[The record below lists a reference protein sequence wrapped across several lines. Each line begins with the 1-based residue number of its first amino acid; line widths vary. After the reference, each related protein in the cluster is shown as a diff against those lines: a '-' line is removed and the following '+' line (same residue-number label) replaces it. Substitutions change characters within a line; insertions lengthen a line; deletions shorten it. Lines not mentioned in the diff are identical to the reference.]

1 MAKRSYRPDPRNEY
15 LKRGVV
21 KPRPITPFGGGVQG
35 GMFSS
40 AGTGMDR

>member
-1 MAKRSYRPDPRNEY
+1 MAKYSYRPDPRTEY
-15 LKRGVV
+15 LKRGSR
-21 KPRPITPFGGGVQG
+21 KPRPITPFGGGAQG